1 MQKDLCRWEFIFL
14 KFTSQ
19 SVGLG
24 LEAENFY
31 VSMVVLLRLENFILK
46 FSELYTTIDPK
57 NI

>member
-1 MQKDLCRWEFIFL
+1 MQKDLCRLEIFL
-14 KFTSQ
+14 KLTWK
-19 SVGLG
+19 SVGLS